1 MFRKKKNDVQTEY
14 TCSVRFL
21 DDEPMQFTFKKDT
34 IGQWL
39 LDRVCEKLNLMEKD
53 YFGLRYVDAEKQRHW
68 LDPLKTVYKQLKG
81 VNPMVL
87 CFRVK
92 FYAEDPMKLHEEIT
106 RYYLFLQL
114 RRDLHHGRLLC
125 APEDAISLA
134 AYIVQSEVGDYD
146 PQDHQPGYIS
156 EFKMLPKQTPKLE
169 ERVMELHKSL
179 HGQVPSDA
187 EANFLRKA
195 CTLDTYGVD
204 PHQVKDQRG
213 DQLYLGIT
221 HQGIMTFRGSRR
233 TQLYKWGQIRRIAYE
248 GKMFIAHVSVNE
260 DEDAGNTKKKQ
271 QPVGY
276 KCLTPAGAKY
286 LWRCAVE
293 QQLFFT
299 LSTSNSAPKMRS
311 GGTLFSR
318 GSKFRFSG
326 RCQTEAYEASE
337 HIRRT
342 EPKFQRSS
350 SLPNFARRNTGN
362 SRNSTISHKD
372 VSTLNDSVQ
381 DTALHRRP
389 YSVIWA
395 SGKIP
400 DSPANMVRGGSS
412 ERKSEIRARPNE
424 LEPSPVVKAPL
435 APQEAFDEQ
444 QQRQQQQQQQQQQQ
458 KQQQQQ
464 EQQQGKGGAITGPTT
479 TTPSSAVVA
488 EPIITAVAASASE
501 GLPPRLNGQAVR
513 DAAETGVEDGG
524 DTNASINTT
533 MPYQPDVTTY
543 EDEDDEDED
552 LNPKQS
558 LEDEIR
564 QLDKYFV
571 QGDLNHI
578 SAAVPPEISEETV
591 PVEAAPV
598 TKSVPGQ
605 KKKSQGGICLSVVL
619 SMMVSLLLLA
629 VLFYVLYF
637 SGLQH
642 PALTEIK
649 RHIQFLE
656 PVRDFVAQKADET
669 AKFIQSFSK

>member
-1 MFRKKKNDVQTEY
+1 MSGMEEEN
-14 TCSVRFL
+14 
-21 DDEPMQFTFKKDT
+21 KKDT

-260 DEDAGNTKKKQ
+260 DEDAGNTKKLKNLINLVDEQQ
-271 QPVGY
+271 QPVKRDNPTEVHWLATAGHNAAGTVCRFVKLFKLIQSEIEAWLYCYKIHMVSGVVNVNIVAGVVYVMSGVVNILKYGGVVGVAIAVGDWEKETAASGLQVSNPSRSQVPVEMRCGAAVVLHITGPLTVVCTVFQVALYKPSAACCVRPCNYWYSYSCHDDIIIRSYSQHVTLNVLTVADARLKLMKPVNTSEERSPSSKDGY
-276 KCLTPAGAKY
+276 PFDEFLISKKQLETCLFA
-286 LWRCAVE
+286 C
-293 QQLFFT
+293 
-299 LSTSNSAPKMRS
+299 
-311 GGTLFSR
+311 
-318 GSKFRFSG
+318 
-326 RCQTEAYEASE
+326 
-337 HIRRT
+337 
-342 EPKFQRSS
+342 RSS

-381 DTALHRRP
+381 DTALRMH
-389 YSVIWA
+389 
-395 SGKIP
+395 
-400 DSPANMVRGGSS
+400 
-412 ERKSEIRARPNE
+412 
-424 LEPSPVVKAPL
+424 
-435 APQEAFDEQ
+435 
-444 QQRQQQQQQQQQQQ
+444 
-458 KQQQQQ
+458 
-464 EQQQGKGGAITGPTT
+464 
-479 TTPSSAVVA
+479 
-488 EPIITAVAASASE
+488 
-501 GLPPRLNGQAVR
+501 
-513 DAAETGVEDGG
+513 
-524 DTNASINTT
+524 
-533 MPYQPDVTTY
+533 
-543 EDEDDEDED
+543 
-552 LNPKQS
+552 
-558 LEDEIR
+558 
-564 QLDKYFV
+564 
-571 QGDLNHI
+571 
-578 SAAVPPEISEETV
+578 
-591 PVEAAPV
+591 
-598 TKSVPGQ
+598 
-605 KKKSQGGICLSVVL
+605 
-619 SMMVSLLLLA
+619 
-629 VLFYVLYF
+629 
-637 SGLQH
+637 
-642 PALTEIK
+642 
-649 RHIQFLE
+649 
-656 PVRDFVAQKADET
+656 
-669 AKFIQSFSK
+669 